1 MISLHCLH
9 KALAAIVER
18 KNMQFTCSRVF
29 LLWFSASQQVFL
41 EMALAG
47 ERMLPKKDAGTA
59 EQERWLLSI
68 QGNSAAGSPPLK
80 EQAKQSLPLSQS
92 CRPLSGPLGK
102 LGKKKE
108 GHLLYA
114 FK

>member
-59 EQERWLLSI
+59 EQET
-68 QGNSAAGSPPLK
+68 PPLK